1 MVERTVI
8 IPRWVYLGAGRTC
21 TGAAVVV
28 EDGTIAGILPAEQA
42 AGIDAR
48 RIELP
53 GEALLPGLINMHT
66 HAGAGPVGRAVSE
79 DYELPAGMPFYVP
92 LSRLWRHAYREEL
105 REEFRAVIEWDV
117 LGMIRTGTTTILN
130 HASTDIEGYLRIAER
145 IGVRTF
151 AGPTIPL
158 DVTHRLGQLSGG
170 REDRR
175 QITSE
180 QAQLAELEELERL
193 FGEWD
198 GAADGR
204 ITMILGPA
212 AVHTDEYSVLTGV
225 AEAAKRLDCLVTTH
239 LCQAPSELATTRE
252 RFGTTPLRVLQRAG
266 LANERLIA
274 AHGTYLPDE
283 DRELAAESGITIV
296 HCASRKAKEAVISP
310 SVSFMES
317 GISVTLGTDGF
328 NCDMLEE
335 LKFTAMLG
343 KIGVSR
349 SHRPTAAEVLDLATS
364 HAATVLRRP
373 DLGVIREGA
382 KADLIGVTVTDPSI
396 APALDVV
403 QSLVYYGNGR
413 DVRFVMV
420 DGRPLVQDGA
430 FVAAD
435 LAGVRA
441 RAEAALTSIW
451 ESAIDA
457 GIIAEVLPS
466 VNRPQAYVA

>member
-8 IPRWVYLGAGRTC
+8 LPRWVYLGAGEVR

-28 EDGTIAGILPAEQA
+28 EGDRIVQILPAEQA
-42 AGIDAR
+42 EGIDGR
-48 RIELP
+48 RIEL
-53 GEALLPGLINMHT
+53 ADKVLLPGLINMHT
-66 HAGAGPVGRAVSE
+66 HAGAGPVGRAISE
-79 DYELPAGMPFYVP
+79 DYELPTGMPFYVP

-105 REEFRAVIEWDV
+105 REQFRAVIEWDV
-117 LGMIRTGTTTILN
+117 LGMMRTGTTTILN
-130 HASTDIEGYLRIAER
+130 HASTDIEGYLHIAER
-145 IGVRTF
+145 VGVRTF

-170 REDRR
+170 LEDRK
-175 QITSE
+175 QTTSE

-212 AVHTDEYSVLTGV
+212 AVHTDEFSVLAGV
-225 AEAAKRLDCLVTTH
+225 GAAAQRLDCLVTTH
-239 LCQAPSELATTRE
+239 LCQAPSELATTQE
-252 RFGTTPLRVLQRAG
+252 RFGTTPLRVLQRAE

-283 DRELAAESGITIV
+283 DRQLAADTGITIV

-310 SVSFMES
+310 SVSFMDS
-317 GISVTLGTDGF
+317 GISVALGTDGF
-328 NCDMLEE
+328 NCDMVEE

-343 KIGVSR
+343 KIGVAQ
-349 SHRPTAAEVLDLATS
+349 SHRPTAAQVVDLATS
-364 HAATVLRRP
+364 HAASVLRRP
-373 DLGVIREGA
+373 DLGVIKEGA
-382 KADLIGVTVTDPSI
+382 RADLIGVAITDPSI

-413 DVRFVMV
+413 DVQFEMV
-420 DGRPLVQDGA
+420 DGAVVMEDGT
-430 FVAAD
+430 FVGVD
-435 LAGVRA
+435 INGVRA

-457 GIIAEVLPS
+457 GVVNEVLPS
-466 VNRPQAYVA
+466 INRSQALA

>member
-1 MVERTVI
+1 MVERVVLL
-8 IPRWVYLGAGRTC
+8 PRWVYLGAGEVR

-28 EDGTIAGILPAEQA
+28 EGDTIAQVLPVEQA
-42 AGIDAR
+42 QGIDAR
-48 RIELP
+48 RVELP
-53 GEALLPGLINMHT
+53 DQVLLPGLINMHT

-92 LSRLWRHAYREEL
+92 LSRLWRHAYRDEL
-105 REEFRAVIEWDV
+105 REEFRSVIEWDV
-117 LGMIRTGTTTILN
+117 LGMVRTGTTTILN
-130 HASTDIEGYLRIAER
+130 HASTDIEGYLHIADR
-145 IGVRTF
+145 LGVRTF

-170 REDRR
+170 REDRKR
-175 QITSE
+175 ITSE
-180 QAQLAELEELERL
+180 EAQLAELKELERL

-198 GAADGR
+198 GAAGGR

-212 AVHTDEYSVLTGV
+212 AVHTDEFSVLEGV
-225 AEAAKRLDCLVTTH
+225 GAAAERLDCLVTTH
-239 LCQAPSELATTRE
+239 LCQAPSELATTQE
-252 RFGTTPLRVLQRAG
+252 RFGTTPLRVLERAG
-266 LANERLIA
+266 LADSRLIA

-310 SVSFMES
+310 SVSFMDS
-317 GISVTLGTDGF
+317 GISVALGTDGF

-343 KIGVSR
+343 KIGVAR

-364 HAATVLRRP
+364 HSASVLRRP
-373 DLGVIREGA
+373 DLGAIKAGA
-382 KADLIGVTVTDPSI
+382 KADVIGVTVTDPSI

-413 DVRFVMV
+413 DVAFVMV
-420 DGRPLVQDGA
+420 DGRTLVADGA
-430 FVAAD
+430 FVDVD
-435 LAGVRA
+435 LAKVRA
-441 RAEAALTSIW
+441 QAEAALTSIW
-451 ESAIDA
+451 ESAIEA

-466 VNRPQAYVA
+466 INRTQVLA